1 MLVWH
6 DLPTCRFGEVVGI
19 DYSQA
24 FVDAATEMQKGEPVP
39 FSIPT
44 EVLRIHTSG

>member
-1 MLVWH
+1 ML
-6 DLPTCRFGEVVGI
+6 TRRFGEVVGI

-24 FVDAATEMQKGEPVP
+24 FVDAAIQMQKGEPVP

-44 EVLRIHTSG
+44 EVLGTHASG